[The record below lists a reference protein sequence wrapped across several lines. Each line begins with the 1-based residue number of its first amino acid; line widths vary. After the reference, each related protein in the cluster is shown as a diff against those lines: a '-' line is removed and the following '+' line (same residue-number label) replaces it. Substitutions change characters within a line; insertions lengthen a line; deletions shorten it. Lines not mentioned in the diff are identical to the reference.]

1 LSNEISC
8 RAPEGD
14 GFALALP
21 ARKLASEQYGLLT
34 QFYEDYGMQRV
45 LVNIPSN
52 PIFERVVRAS
62 ADEVGQAVG
71 LSPERIEDL
80 KLAVSEAVNN
90 AIEHGNQRHDA
101 KLVEVTFTLDTEKL
115 EVCVRDEG
123 EGTGTID
130 FSRRIVEEHNL
141 ESGMHR
147 GFGMYL
153 IRALVDDCEVSSSH
167 QGTTLILRLYRKE
180 HP

>member
-1 LSNEISC
+1 
-8 RAPEGD
+8 
-14 GFALALP
+14 
-21 ARKLASEQYGLLT
+21 
-34 QFYEDYGMQRV
+34 MQRV

-71 LSPERIEDL
+71 FTPERIEDL

-90 AIEHGNQRHDA
+90 AIEHGNQRQNA
-101 KLVEVTFTLDTEKL
+101 KLVEVTFVLDSDKL
-115 EVCVRDEG
+115 EVRIRDEG
-123 EGTGTID
+123 GGVESVD
-130 FSRRIVEEHNL
+130 FSRRVVEDQNL

-153 IRALVDDCEVSSSH
+153 ISALVDDCEVSSSH
-167 QGTTLILRLYRKE
+167 QGTTLTLRLYRKE
-180 HP
+180 GSHE

>member
-1 LSNEISC
+1 MEH
-8 RAPEGD
+8 
-14 GFALALP
+14 
-21 ARKLASEQYGLLT
+21 
-34 QFYEDYGMQRV
+34 V

-62 ADEVGQAVG
+62 ASEVGQAIG

-90 AIEHGNQRHDA
+90 AIEHGNRLQTA
-101 KLVEVTFTLDTEKL
+101 KLVEVLFVLDNEKL
-115 EVCVRDEG
+115 EVRIRDEG
-123 EGTGTID
+123 EGVDQID
-130 FSRRIVEEHNL
+130 FSRRVVEDTNL

-153 IRALVDDCEVSSSH
+153 ISALVDDCEVSSSH
-167 QGTTLILRLYRKE
+167 QGTIMTLRLYLYQKDDSHE
-180 HP
+180 